1 MNFKLKTPN
10 SKNES
15 LILFYANLKNGE
27 RFVYSTGER
36 IHPQYWDK
44 SNQYPKKS
52 KVKDEQITYNLIS
65 GQLDRYTKLFR
76 SFHAQCAATEDIV
89 TKKALKDCFNQ
100 EFKRVK
106 RNNDFETVF
115 DEYVEYKF
123 KLGDWNKGTKKLNQR
138 ILKLIKEFEDIH
150 GKVQF
155 SSVTMKWYANFKN
168 YCETIKKHN
177 VNTFGRNIGL
187 IKAFLNYA
195 LENQYTKNNTFEKF
209 KIKREVTHQEVL
221 THEEIIQLY
230 KFVFQ
235 SSKLERVRDVFV
247 FGCLTGMRYSDFKR
261 VSRSN
266 IQNDF
271 ILLRETK
278 DKSKHLTIPLT
289 SISKSI
295 LKKYDYRL
303 PTISDQKF
311 RDYLKEACKAV
322 GFTQIVTSTKRI
334 GNDIIELKQPKYERI
349 STHTARRSFVT
360 VMLNKGIPPK
370 AIMSIT
376 GHKSIKTFNSYYR
389 PTVTDS
395 QKFMEQVWGNESV
408 LKIA

>member
-76 SFHAQCAATEDIV
+76 SFYAQCAATEEIV

-123 KLGDWNKGTKKLNQR
+123 KLGDWTKGTKKLNQR

-155 SSVTMKWYANFKN
+155 SSVTMKWYANFKH

-195 LENQYTKNNTFEKF
+195 LENQYTNNDTFNKF
-209 KIKREVTHQEVL
+209 KIKLEVTHQEVL

-235 SSKLERVRDVFV
+235 NSKLERVRDVFV
-247 FGCLTGMRYSDFKR
+247 FACLTGMRYSDFKR
-261 VSRSN
+261 VSKSN
-266 IQNDF
+266 IQNDS

-295 LKKYDYRL
+295 LKKYDYKF

-322 GFTQIVTSTKRI
+322 GFAQIVTSTKRI
-334 GNDIIELKQPKYERI
+334 GNEVIELKQPRYERI
-349 STHTARRSFVT
+349 STHTARRSFIT
-360 VMLNKGIPPK
+360 VMLNKGIPYK
-370 AIMSIT
+370 VIMNIT

-395 QKFMEQVWGNESV
+395 QKFMKQVWGDESV

>member
-1 MNFKLKTPN
+1 MNFKLKTPH

-44 SNQYPKKS
+44 RNQYPKKS
-52 KVKDEQITYNLIS
+52 KAIEEQITYNLIS

-76 SFHAQCAATEDIV
+76 SFHAQCAAMEEIV

-106 RNNDFETVF
+106 RNNDFESVF
-115 DEYVEYKF
+115 DEFIEYKS
-123 KLGDWNKGTKKLNQR
+123 KLGDWCEGTKKRYQNILN
-138 ILKLIKEFEDIH
+138 LIRDFEAIH

-155 SSVTMKWYANFKN
+155 SSITMKWYANFKH

-187 IKAFLNYA
+187 IKTFLRYA
-195 LENQYTKNNTFEKF
+195 LENQYTKNDTFKKF
-209 KIKREVTHQEVL
+209 KIKREVTPQEVL
-221 THEEIIQLY
+221 TYDEIMQLY
-230 KFVFQ
+230 KFDFHH
-235 SSKLERVRDVFV
+235 SKLERVRDVFV

-261 VSRSN
+261 VSKSN
-266 IQNDF
+266 IQNDS

-322 GFTQIVTSTKRI
+322 GFAQIVTSTKRI
-334 GNDIIELKQPKYERI
+334 GNEVIELKQPRYERI

-370 AIMSIT
+370 VVMSIT

-395 QKFMEQVWGNESV
+395 QKFMKQVWGDESV